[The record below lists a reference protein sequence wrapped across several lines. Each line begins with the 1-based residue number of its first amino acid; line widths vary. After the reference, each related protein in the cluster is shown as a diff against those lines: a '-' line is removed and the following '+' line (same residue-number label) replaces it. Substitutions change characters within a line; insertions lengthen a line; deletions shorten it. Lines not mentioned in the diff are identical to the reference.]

1 MPKLKNPLF
10 SQEARGGLGGLVYNT
25 WRGISYVKTNTSPT
39 GQGTAKRLAAQA
51 ILATIAKLWQGIS
64 DIQRAAWNQYAI
76 DHPVLDSINGT
87 KRLTGMNWFCSC
99 NVQLA
104 LQGAATI
111 TEPPAAPA
119 PDAPT
124 GVTMRQNGLD
134 LEISWTTP
142 VAATLN
148 IIFWLV
154 GPISAGVTAKIEQAK
169 YQLTSAADAEA
180 PIVLKAA
187 APAGRYTVFAR
198 AMDPAT
204 GLCSQWVSA
213 YLDMT

>member
-10 SQEARGGLGGLVYNT
+10 SQEARGGMGGLVYNT

-39 GQGTAKRLAAQA
+39 GQGTHLRLKAQATLAAV
-51 ILATIAKLWQGIS
+51 AKLWQGIG
-64 DIQRAAWNQYAI
+64 DIKRAAWNQYAI

-104 LQGAATI
+104 LQDVATI
-111 TEPPAAPA
+111 TDPPTDPA

-124 GVTMRQNGLD
+124 GVTLSKNAAD
-134 LEISWTTP
+134 LEVAWTTP

-169 YQLTSAADAEA
+169 YQRTSAADDET
-180 PIVLKAA
+180 PIVLKTA
-187 APAGRYTVFAR
+187 APVGRYTVFAKT
-198 AMDPAT
+198 MDPAT

-213 YLDMT
+213 CLDMN